1 MRPRKTR
8 RIWKGGENTPDSSI
22 TPRQRIL
29 RTFLKNRTAVIGA
42 VIAVCV
48 AGVAIFSP
56 LIAPYSPVRQNVRYR
71 FQPPQG
77 AHIFGTDFYGRDVF
91 SRVIYG
97 ARISLL
103 VGTSSVLLGMVLG
116 TAMGMVAAYRGGRL
130 ETLIMRAVDVM
141 MSFPD
146 EVLGIMIM
154 VALGSGLFNL
164 ILAIA
169 ILMAP
174 RFARLAYGP
183 TLALR
188 ERDYVDA
195 ARAVGCSDIRV
206 LFRHILPNIF
216 GEVLVMSTLWT
227 ATAIR
232 LEANLSFLGLGV
244 SPPTPTWG
252 NMIRTGLDHLTD
264 AWWVSVFP
272 GAAILV
278 TVLAFN
284 MLGDGLRD
292 IADPKLRT

>member
-1 MRPRKTR
+1 MKVPGGKR
-8 RIWKGGENTPDSSI
+8 RRMGQGLEPT
-22 TPRQRIL
+22 TRQRIL
-29 RTFLKNRTAVIGA
+29 RTFLKNRTAVVGA
-42 VIAVCV
+42 GIAVVVIVIAVL
-48 AGVAIFSP
+48 AP
-56 LIAPYSPVRQNVRYR
+56 LIAPYDPIRQSVRSR
-71 FQPPQG
+71 FQPPG
-77 AHIFGTDFYGRDVF
+77 RSHLLGTDFYGRDVL
-91 SRVIYG
+91 SRVLFG

-103 VGTSSVLLGMVLG
+103 VGVSSVALGIIVG
-116 TAMGMVAAYRGGRL
+116 TVMGLMAGYRRGKA
-130 ETLIMRAVDVM
+130 EVIIMRIVDVM

-146 EVLGIMIM
+146 EVLGIMVM
-154 VALGSGLFNL
+154 VALGSGLLKL

-195 ARAVGCSDIRV
+195 ARAVGCGDLRI
-206 LFRHILPNIF
+206 LIRHILPNVL

-252 NMIRTGLDHLTD
+252 NMIRTGLNHLTD

-272 GAAILV
+272 GLAILI

-292 IADPKLRT
+292 ITDPKLRA

>member
-1 MRPRKTR
+1 MRPSGKR
-8 RIWKGGENTPDSSI
+8 RGSMGRGVAS
-22 TPRQRIL
+22 PRQRVV
-29 RTFLKNRTAVIGA
+29 RTFLRNRTAVIGA
-42 VIAVCV
+42 AIAVCV
-48 AGVAIFSP
+48 VAVAALAP
-56 LIAPYSPVRQNVRYR
+56 LISPYDPIRQNVRFR
-71 FQPPQG
+71 FRPPHG
-77 AHIFGTDFYGRDVF
+77 AHIFGTDFYGRDVL

-103 VGTSSVLLGMVLG
+103 VGISSVLLGMAIG
-116 TAMGMVAAYRGGRL
+116 TAMGMVAGYRRGKL
-130 ETLIMRAVDVM
+130 EVLIMRAVDVM

-195 ARAVGCSDIRV
+195 ARAVGCGDLRI
-206 LFRHILPNIF
+206 LLRHILPNIF
-216 GEVLVMSTLWT
+216 GEVLVMGTLWT

-264 AWWVSVFP
+264 AWWVSIFP
-272 GAAILV
+272 GAAILI